1 MRYQAHMWKKPGLLI
16 KAPGTLKN
24 PAELELAAKPAAVP
38 SAAWGRGARGRQEED
53 QEGKVKKAQETLQ
66 QHFLFQL
73 TGSTD
78 SRRDK
83 RRSKVKRKASQS
95 GHRLEQKDVEE
106 LQQFCRQAEIQKLR
120 EEVLA
125 SMPSMPGKSAKQ
137 AQPASEPVDTVA
149 EVLSP
154 KTKKVVLAQSRIL
167 TQDSVSK
174 RLLEVTS
181 WVDVTAQL
189 STQSA
194 PDIKSLCAQICE
206 HVPRNKSDCIVKI
219 MDQLQSSDWTG
230 SPRGQS
236 LSPTVSL
243 LHPDRWLQLCFL
255 SFFTGFVLGF
265 SMAESGLSTPRWLPA
280 PFARSVRYVQALKV
294 SQSLSVGRVCSVTLA
309 SDYHWHTSGN
319 SQCRHLTAWV
329 QVDLR
334 RERSSE
340 RSQEVGPWCGADT
353 NPTSQKACYFFTW
366 WRHQACPFLIGR
378 VFMPPMNFQLMKLL
392 SFFDAA
398 DCGFVSWRHAAFHI
412 EPRVKTR
419 FWGSAHQQALKI
431 NTRPGS

>member
-125 SMPSMPGKSAKQ
+125 SMQHAQHARQKCKTGPACQWAGGHCSRSSFPQNKEGCACSVPDFDTRFRVQTSTWSDVMGGRAGTTQYPVGSRHQILVCSDLWACAKKQ
-137 AQPASEPVDTVA
+137 KWLYRKE
-149 EVLSP
+149 
-154 KTKKVVLAQSRIL
+154 
-167 TQDSVSK
+167 
-174 RLLEVTS
+174 
-181 WVDVTAQL
+181 
-189 STQSA
+189 
-194 PDIKSLCAQICE
+194 
-206 HVPRNKSDCIVKI
+206 

-309 SDYHWHTSGN
+309 SEYHWHTQQSVQAPYCLGTSGFQKGTQQWTE
-319 SQCRHLTAWV
+319 SGGGSV
-329 QVDLR
+329 MR
-334 RERSSE
+334 R
-340 RSQEVGPWCGADT
+340 
-353 NPTSQKACYFFTW
+353 
-366 WRHQACPFLIGR
+366 RHQSDKPKSLLLFH
-378 VFMPPMNFQLMKLL
+378 LMKA
-392 SFFDAA
+392 SSVPFFDWE
-398 DCGFVSWRHAAFHI
+398 GFHATHELSVDEASLFFWCWWL
-412 EPRVKTR
+412 RVCILEACSLSYR
-419 FWGSAHQQALKI
+419 A
-431 NTRPGS
+431 